1 MPAPKRKPPVRRK
14 RTSDPNLEPGL
25 AAATRRSRAP
35 VKKAPVKKAPAKRKP
50 FITAT
55 VPTKRRSATAELK
68 SLQKQMK
75 KMMDAMRPLR
85 STADLSAPGIPG
97 SQRQAK
103 KRAPARTSD
112 PNLEPGVAA
121 ATKRAQAPAKKRAP
135 AKAVRRYDLSAVSAK
150 TGKRLASRKAERV
163 SPPKKRAPSPPPP
176 RRRSVK
182 PVPMP
187 KARIPPPRPGRPRSK
202 PVPMPEAKVPPSR
215 PGRRKI
221 KPVPMPSGPG
231 QQRPSPSKPTKKRAL
246 ARPRAAAPKR
256 AKPADSP
263 YDTLGGQIPARRR
276 RSSTASRKR
285 LK

>member
-135 AKAVRRYDLSAVSAK
+135 
-150 TGKRLASRKAERV
+150 
-163 SPPKKRAPSPPPP
+163 SPPPP

-231 QQRPSPSKPTKKRAL
+231 QQRPSPSKPTKKRAP
-246 ARPRAAAPKR
+246 ARPRRAAP
-256 AKPADSP
+256 
-263 YDTLGGQIPARRR
+263 
-276 RSSTASRKR
+276 RKR